1 MVNSQDKKRIDWVDT
16 AKAYGILL
24 VFWGHFVERVCFSGN
39 QAAFFQWKAIYSFH
53 MPLFFILTGFFAKK
67 KRADFL
73 RFLKRQS
80 LNRLVPVLFFGFLAI
95 PFFMFNNFLK
105 LGRIGRNDL
114 IARAL
119 SYIQG
124 QPYFNWVTWFLVCL
138 CTVELI
144 HYFLGEYICKGK
156 RLFVAIPSF
165 YVTGWIVTRKI
176 DFVVGFTGI
185 GKNFWFIHEAL
196 IAYSFYLFGFLLHN
210 LNYLRL
216 KIKIFYRISLLLLFL
231 CILLFTFNLNQGPFD
246 PYYPVVMMAQSW
258 HGDILYFPLAALA
271 GSFFIFYLSQL
282 TPDCKL
288 TSYIGENTLI
298 LLGLN
303 GLFLHF
309 FNERILN
316 FWTLYLFT
324 IPDNTTAVFIFCL
337 LVSSISLLLCLPVI
351 WAFNKYIPQLVG
363 KPAGSAKKVMLIK

>member
-1 MVNSQDKKRIDWVDT
+1 MDNSLNKKRIGWVDR

-53 MPLFFILTGFFAKK
+53 VPLFFILAGFFAKE
-67 KRADFL
+67 KRAGWW
-73 RFLKRQS
+73 RFLKKES
-80 LNRLVPVLFFGFLAI
+80 LTRLVPVLFFGLLAV
-95 PFFMFNNFLK
+95 PFFMLNNFQR
-105 LGRIGRNDL
+105 LGRIGRKDL

-119 SYIQG
+119 SYLLG

-138 CTVELI
+138 FMVELV
-144 HYFLGEYICKGK
+144 HYFLGDYIGKGK
-156 RLFVAIPSF
+156 RLFAAIPAF
-165 YVTGWIVTRKI
+165 YLIGWIVIRKI
-176 DFVVGFTGI
+176 DFVVGLTGI
-185 GKNFWFIHEAL
+185 GENFWFIHEAL
-196 IAYSFYLFGFLLHN
+196 TAYSFYLFGFLLHN

-216 KIKIFYRISLLLLFL
+216 EIKNFYRLSLLLLFL

-282 TPDCKL
+282 TPDCRL
-288 TSYIGENTLI
+288 ISFLGENTLI

-309 FNERILN
+309 FNDRILN
-316 FWTLYLFT
+316 FWTLHFFP
-324 IPDNTTAVFIFCL
+324 IPDNIPSVLIFCF
-337 LVSSISLLLCLPVI
+337 LVSFISLLLCLPLI
-351 WAFNKYIPQLVG
+351 WIFNKYIPQLVG
-363 KPAGSAKKVMLIK
+363 KPAGSTIAVLT